1 MTEPQASTE
10 HPNPWRPG
18 PPDPWDAHAAWWQDE
33 FTEGADPEYVE
44 QILPLIASRLP
55 AEGRVLDVGCGEGQ
69 VTRLAVEHGLCAVG
83 LDPAGA
89 QIDEA
94 QRRRRARAV
103 SPGGEAAVSP
113 GGEAAVSPGGEAAVS
128 PGGEAAV
135 SPGGEAAVSPGGEA
149 AVSPGG
155 EAAYARGSLLDLP
168 VGDATVDFVVASLVF
183 EHVGDY
189 RRGLAEAAR
198 VLVPGGR
205 FLLLLNH
212 PLLQTPDSGWID
224 DHVLDPPEQYWR
236 IGPYLSEVIN
246 VEEVQPGIHITFHH
260 RPLSSYLNSAISV
273 GLSLDRMDEPAPP
286 PGFIARAPEYA
297 EVVEIPRLMALQF
310 TRTSALHAIGQP
322 PPDQAQ

>member
-1 MTEPQASTE
+1 MTEPQISPEQPAE
-10 HPNPWRPG
+10 WQPG

-69 VTRLAVEHGLCAVG
+69 VTRLAVEHGLRAVG

-89 QIDEA
+89 QVDEA
-94 QRRRRARAV
+94 ERRRLAVGRDDVRQRAAV
-103 SPGGEAAVSP
+103 SSGGGAAVSP
-113 GGEAAVSPGGEAAVS
+113 GGG
-128 PGGEAAV
+128 
-135 SPGGEAAVSPGGEA
+135 
-149 AVSPGG
+149 
-155 EAAYARGSLLDLP
+155 AAYARASLLDLP
-168 VGDATVDFVVASLVF
+168 VRDASVDFVVASLVF

-189 RRGLAEAAR
+189 RRGLAEVAR
-198 VLVPGGR
+198 VLAPGGR

-236 IGPYLSEVIN
+236 IGPYLSEVVN

-260 RPLSSYLNSAISV
+260 RPLSAYLNSAIGL

-286 PGFIARAPEYA
+286 PGFVARAPEYA
-297 EVVEIPRLMALQF
+297 DVVEIPRLMALQF
-310 TRTSALHAIGQP
+310 TRTSAPGAIERPPLDQP
-322 PPDQAQ
+322 K

>member
-69 VTRLAVEHGLCAVG
+69 VTRLALEHGLCAVG

-94 QRRRRARAV
+94 QRRRRAR
-103 SPGGEAAVSP
+103 
-113 GGEAAVSPGGEAAVS
+113 
-128 PGGEAAV
+128 
-135 SPGGEAAVSPGGEA
+135 AVSPGGEA

>member
-1 MTEPQASTE
+1 
-10 HPNPWRPG
+10 
-18 PPDPWDAHAAWWQDE
+18 
-33 FTEGADPEYVE
+33 
-44 QILPLIASRLP
+44 

-94 QRRRRARAV
+94 QRRRRAR
-103 SPGGEAAVSP
+103 AVSP

>member
-94 QRRRRARAV
+94 ERRRRAR
-103 SPGGEAAVSP
+103 
-113 GGEAAVSPGGEAAVS
+113 
-128 PGGEAAV
+128 
-135 SPGGEAAVSPGGEA
+135 AVSPGGEA

>member
-1 MTEPQASTE
+1 MTEPQASAE
-10 HPNPWRPG
+10 HPTPWRPG

-94 QRRRRARAV
+94 QRRRRAR
-103 SPGGEAAVSP
+103 
-113 GGEAAVSPGGEAAVS
+113 
-128 PGGEAAV
+128 
-135 SPGGEAAVSPGGEA
+135 AVSPGGEA

>member
-94 QRRRRARAV
+94 QRRRRAR
-103 SPGGEAAVSP
+103 
-113 GGEAAVSPGGEAAVS
+113 AVS

-310 TRTSALHAIGQP
+310 TRTSALHAIAQP

>member
-69 VTRLAVEHGLCAVG
+69 VTRLALEHGLCAVG

-94 QRRRRARAV
+94 ERRRRAGAGDVPAR
-103 SPGGEAAVSP
+103 
-113 GGEAAVSPGGEAAVS
+113 
-128 PGGEAAV
+128 
-135 SPGGEAAVSPGGEA
+135 
-149 AVSPGG
+149 
-155 EAAYARGSLLDLP
+155 AAYARGSLLDLP

>member
-55 AEGRVLDVGCGEGQ
+55 TEGRVLDVGCGEGQ
-69 VTRLAVEHGLCAVG
+69 VTRLALEHGLCAVG

-94 QRRRRARAV
+94 ERRRRAGAGDVPAR
-103 SPGGEAAVSP
+103 
-113 GGEAAVSPGGEAAVS
+113 
-128 PGGEAAV
+128 
-135 SPGGEAAVSPGGEA
+135 
-149 AVSPGG
+149 
-155 EAAYARGSLLDLP
+155 AAYARGSLLDLP

-310 TRTSALHAIGQP
+310 TRTSSLHSIGQP

>member
-1 MTEPQASTE
+1 M
-10 HPNPWRPG
+10 
-18 PPDPWDAHAAWWQDE
+18 
-33 FTEGADPEYVE
+33 
-44 QILPLIASRLP
+44 
-55 AEGRVLDVGCGEGQ
+55 
-69 VTRLAVEHGLCAVG
+69 
-83 LDPAGA
+83 
-89 QIDEA
+89 
-94 QRRRRARAV
+94 
-103 SPGGEAAVSP
+103 
-113 GGEAAVSPGGEAAVS
+113 
-128 PGGEAAV
+128 
-135 SPGGEAAVSPGGEA
+135 
-149 AVSPGG
+149 
-155 EAAYARGSLLDLP
+155 
-168 VGDATVDFVVASLVF
+168 DFVVASLVF

-198 VLVPGGR
+198 VLVSGGR

-260 RPLSSYLNSAISV
+260 RPLSAYLNSAIAV

-310 TRTSALHAIGQP
+310 TRTPAPDAIGQP

>member
-113 GGEAAVSPGGEAAVS
+113 GGEAAVSL
-128 PGGEAAV
+128 
-135 SPGGEAAVSPGGEA
+135 
-149 AVSPGG
+149 GG

>member
-103 SPGGEAAVSP
+103 SPGGK
-113 GGEAAVSPGGEAAVS
+113 
-128 PGGEAAV
+128 AAV

-168 VGDATVDFVVASLVF
+168 VGDATV
-183 EHVGDY
+183 
-189 RRGLAEAAR
+189 
-198 VLVPGGR
+198 
-205 FLLLLNH
+205 
-212 PLLQTPDSGWID
+212 
-224 DHVLDPPEQYWR
+224 
-236 IGPYLSEVIN
+236 
-246 VEEVQPGIHITFHH
+246 
-260 RPLSSYLNSAISV
+260 
-273 GLSLDRMDEPAPP
+273 
-286 PGFIARAPEYA
+286 
-297 EVVEIPRLMALQF
+297 
-310 TRTSALHAIGQP
+310 
-322 PPDQAQ
+322 

>member
-69 VTRLAVEHGLCAVG
+69 VTRLALEHGLCAVG

-94 QRRRRARAV
+94 QRRRRAR
-103 SPGGEAAVSP
+103 
-113 GGEAAVSPGGEAAVS
+113 
-128 PGGEAAV
+128 AV

-310 TRTSALHAIGQP
+310 TRTSALHSIGQP

>member
-69 VTRLAVEHGLCAVG
+69 VTRLALEHGLCAVG

-94 QRRRRARAV
+94 ERRRRAGAGDVPAR
-103 SPGGEAAVSP
+103 
-113 GGEAAVSPGGEAAVS
+113 
-128 PGGEAAV
+128 
-135 SPGGEAAVSPGGEA
+135 
-149 AVSPGG
+149 
-155 EAAYARGSLLDLP
+155 AAYARGSLLDLP

-310 TRTSALHAIGQP
+310 TRTSAPDAIGQP

>member
-94 QRRRRARAV
+94 QRRRRAR
-103 SPGGEAAVSP
+103 
-113 GGEAAVSPGGEAAVS
+113 
-128 PGGEAAV
+128 AV

-310 TRTSALHAIGQP
+310 TRTSALHSIGQP

>member
-128 PGGEAAV
+128 PGGEAA
-135 SPGGEAAVSPGGEA
+135 
-149 AVSPGG
+149 
-155 EAAYARGSLLDLP
+155 YARGSLLDLP

-236 IGPYLSEVIN
+236 IGPYLSEVVN

>member
-1 MTEPQASTE
+1 MCI
-10 HPNPWRPG
+10 R
-18 PPDPWDAHAAWWQDE
+18 D
-33 FTEGADPEYVE
+33 
-44 QILPLIASRLP
+44 R
-55 AEGRVLDVGCGEGQ
+55 
-69 VTRLAVEHGLCAVG
+69 CAVG

-94 QRRRRARAV
+94 ERRRRAGAGDVPAR
-103 SPGGEAAVSP
+103 
-113 GGEAAVSPGGEAAVS
+113 
-128 PGGEAAV
+128 
-135 SPGGEAAVSPGGEA
+135 
-149 AVSPGG
+149 
-155 EAAYARGSLLDLP
+155 AAYARGSLLDLP

-310 TRTSALHAIGQP
+310 TRTSALHSIGQP

>member
-94 QRRRRARAV
+94 QRRRRAR
-103 SPGGEAAVSP
+103 
-113 GGEAAVSPGGEAAVS
+113 
-128 PGGEAAV
+128 
-135 SPGGEAAVSPGGEA
+135 AVSPGGEA

-260 RPLSSYLNSAISV
+260 RPLSAYLNSAIAV

-310 TRTSALHAIGQP
+310 TRTPAPDAIGQP

>member
-1 MTEPQASTE
+1 MTEPQASAE
-10 HPNPWRPG
+10 HPTPWRPG

-69 VTRLAVEHGLCAVG
+69 VTRLALEHGLCAVG

-94 QRRRRARAV
+94 ERRRRAGAGDVPAR
-103 SPGGEAAVSP
+103 
-113 GGEAAVSPGGEAAVS
+113 
-128 PGGEAAV
+128 
-135 SPGGEAAVSPGGEA
+135 
-149 AVSPGG
+149 
-155 EAAYARGSLLDLP
+155 AAYARGSLLDLP

-260 RPLSSYLNSAISV
+260 RPLSAYLNSAIAV

>member
-94 QRRRRARAV
+94 QRRRRAR
-103 SPGGEAAVSP
+103 
-113 GGEAAVSPGGEAAVS
+113 AVSPGGEAAVS

>member
-94 QRRRRARAV
+94 QRRRRAR
-103 SPGGEAAVSP
+103 
-113 GGEAAVSPGGEAAVS
+113 
-128 PGGEAAV
+128 AV

>member
-94 QRRRRARAV
+94 QRRRRAR
-103 SPGGEAAVSP
+103 
-113 GGEAAVSPGGEAAVS
+113 
-128 PGGEAAV
+128 
-135 SPGGEAAVSPGGEA
+135 AVSPGGEA

-310 TRTSALHAIGQP
+310 TRTPAPDAIGQP

>member
-1 MTEPQASTE
+1 MTEPQASAK

-69 VTRLAVEHGLCAVG
+69 VTRLALEHGLCAVG

-94 QRRRRARAV
+94 ERRRRAGAGDVPAR
-103 SPGGEAAVSP
+103 
-113 GGEAAVSPGGEAAVS
+113 
-128 PGGEAAV
+128 
-135 SPGGEAAVSPGGEA
+135 
-149 AVSPGG
+149 
-155 EAAYARGSLLDLP
+155 AAYARGSLLDLP

>member
-94 QRRRRARAV
+94 QRRRRAR
-103 SPGGEAAVSP
+103 
-113 GGEAAVSPGGEAAVS
+113 AVSPGGEAAVS

-260 RPLSSYLNSAISV
+260 RPLSSYLNSAIAV

>member
-94 QRRRRARAV
+94 QRRRRAR
-103 SPGGEAAVSP
+103 
-113 GGEAAVSPGGEAAVS
+113 AVS

>member
-10 HPNPWRPG
+10 HPNPWSPG
-18 PPDPWDAHAAWWQDE
+18 PTDPWDAHAAWWQDE

-69 VTRLAVEHGLCAVG
+69 VTRLALEHGLCAVG

-94 QRRRRARAV
+94 ERRRRAGAGDVPAR
-103 SPGGEAAVSP
+103 
-113 GGEAAVSPGGEAAVS
+113 
-128 PGGEAAV
+128 
-135 SPGGEAAVSPGGEA
+135 
-149 AVSPGG
+149 
-155 EAAYARGSLLDLP
+155 AAYARGSLLDLP

>member
-1 MTEPQASTE
+1 MTEPQASAE
-10 HPNPWRPG
+10 HPTPWRPG

-55 AEGRVLDVGCGEGQ
+55 TEGRVLDVGCGEGQ
-69 VTRLAVEHGLCAVG
+69 VTRLAVEHGLRAVG

-94 QRRRRARAV
+94 ERRRRARAA
-103 SPGGEAAVSP
+103 SPGGEAAVSL
-113 GGEAAVSPGGEAAVS
+113 GGEAAVSLGGEAAVS
-128 PGGEAAV
+128 L
-135 SPGGEAAVSPGGEA
+135 
-149 AVSPGG
+149 GG

-168 VGDATVDFVVASLVF
+168 VAAASVDFVVASLVF

-198 VLVPGGR
+198 VLVSGGR

-260 RPLSSYLNSAISV
+260 RPLSAYLNSAIAV

-310 TRTSALHAIGQP
+310 TRTPAPDAIGQP

>member
-94 QRRRRARAV
+94 QRRRRAR
-103 SPGGEAAVSP
+103 
-113 GGEAAVSPGGEAAVS
+113 
-128 PGGEAAV
+128 
-135 SPGGEAAVSPGGEA
+135 AVSPGGEA

>member
-94 QRRRRARAV
+94 ERRRRAR
-103 SPGGEAAVSP
+103 
-113 GGEAAVSPGGEAAVS
+113 AVS

>member
-69 VTRLAVEHGLCAVG
+69 VTRLALEHGLCAVG

-94 QRRRRARAV
+94 ERRRRAR
-103 SPGGEAAVSP
+103 
-113 GGEAAVSPGGEAAVS
+113 AVS

>member
-1 MTEPQASTE
+1 MTESQSTQETQSTPEPQAVPEPQTRPDGSGA
-10 HPNPWRPG
+10 WQPG

-44 QILPLIASRLP
+44 QIMPLIASRLP
-55 AEGRVLDVGCGEGQ
+55 TEGRVLDVGCGEGQ
-69 VTRLAVEHGLCAVG
+69 VTRLAVEHGLLAVG

-94 QRRRRARAV
+94 ERRRRSRAV
-103 SPGGEAAVSP
+103 SPAMSAGGEAAVQS
-113 GGEAAVSPGGEAAVS
+113 
-128 PGGEAAV
+128 
-135 SPGGEAAVSPGGEA
+135 
-149 AVSPGG
+149 GG

-168 VGDATVDFVVASLVF
+168 VADASVDFVVASLVF

-236 IGPYLSEVIN
+236 IGPYLSEVVN

-260 RPLSSYLNSAISV
+260 RPLSAYLNSAIAL

-297 EVVEIPRLMALQF
+297 DVVEIPRLMALQF
-310 TRTSALHAIGQP
+310 TRTSAPAAPGRP
-322 PPDQAQ
+322 PSDQQQ